1 MLEEKAKKEYE
12 EKMEQW
18 AETFQKFQKEEEKL
32 LAAQSEPL
40 RQYLMKYIFPTL
52 SKGLIEVAKIKPED
66 PIDFLA
72 EFLFKENPEGK
83 MFDPSYTREG
93 EKILEDYDK
102 NVEGIKRESSSS

>member
-1 MLEEKAKKEYE
+1 MEK
-12 EKMEQW
+12 W
-18 AETFQKFQKEEEKL
+18 AETFEKLQKEEEKL

-40 RQYLMKYIFPTL
+40 RSYLMKYIFPTL

-72 EFLFKENPEGK
+72 EYLFKENPEGR

-93 EKILEDYDK
+93 ERILQDYEMHVQQ
-102 NVEGIKRESSSS
+102 NVRTSAKKESQ